1 MDSSIGLN
9 MDSSIHEHG
18 SSIDVMNWFCD
29 GQAPGDGVGGGRGEW
44 YPDLRAEQHL
54 RQGIHLN

>member
-1 MDSSIGLN
+1 

-18 SSIDVMNWFCD
+18 SSIDVMNWFGD

-54 RQGIHLN
+54 RQGIHLS